1 MRIVLRRVGVST
13 FEAENEHGRRV
24 RVSGSADL
32 ESRILERVVDRSV
45 LPRPSTFD
53 RGADD
58 GGDGAMRPMELF
70 LVSFAACSAMDVVLI
85 VTRQKEDLR
94 ELTIRIEGDRKDATP
109 AVFERIRIHFEAPG
123 VDEAKLARA
132 ATLGVTKYCS
142 VGSMLRDDVDVTVS
156 VSTSSR

>member
-1 MRIVLRRVGVST
+1 MMKIVLRRVGVST
-13 FEAENEHGRRV
+13 FEAENERGQRV
-24 RVSGSADL
+24 RVGGSADL
-32 ESRILERVVDRSV
+32 ETRILERVEDPEV
-45 LPRPSTFD
+45 LPKAATIEASE
-53 RGADD
+53 
-58 GGDGAMRPMELF
+58 GAMRPMELF

-132 ATLGVTKYCS
+132 ATLGVKKYCS
-142 VGSMLRDDVDVTVS
+142 VGSMLRDEVDVSVTVS
-156 VSTSSR
+156 APPR

>member
-1 MRIVLRRVGVST
+1 MMKIVLRRVGVST
-13 FEAENEHGRRV
+13 FEAENERGQRV
-24 RVSGSADL
+24 RVAGSADL
-32 ESRILERVVDRSV
+32 EARILERVEDPEV
-45 LPRPSTFD
+45 LPKSGPL
-53 RGADD
+53 AA
-58 GGDGAMRPMELF
+58 GDGAMRPMELF

-123 VDEAKLARA
+123 VDEAKLGRA

-142 VGSMLRDDVDVTVS
+142 VGSMLRDEVDVSVTVS
-156 VSTSSR
+156 APPR

>member
-24 RVSGSADL
+24 RVSGSAEL
-32 ESRILERVVDRSV
+32 ESRILERVVDPSV
-45 LPRPSTFD
+45 LPQPSAFD
-53 RGADD
+53 E
-58 GGDGAMRPMELF
+58 GDGAMRPMELF
-70 LVSFAACSAMDVVLI
+70 LASFAACSAMDVVLI

-142 VGSMLRDDVDVTVS
+142 VGSMLRDEVDVTVS
-156 VSTSSR
+156 VSTTPR

>member
-1 MRIVLRRVGVST
+1 MMKIVLRRVGVST
-13 FEAENEHGRRV
+13 FEAENERGQRV
-24 RVSGSADL
+24 RVAGSADL
-32 ESRILERVVDRSV
+32 EARILERVEDPEG
-45 LPRPSTFD
+45 LPKVAALEAS
-53 RGADD
+53 
-58 GGDGAMRPMELF
+58 DGAMRPMELF

-142 VGSMLRDDVDVTVS
+142 VGSMLRDEVDVSVTVS
-156 VSTSSR
+156 ASPR